1 MPSPLI
7 PGLHCSVYDPAG
19 MSTVSSA
26 EVPGPTFSR
35 SPAMLPSARR
45 TYSSL
50 TRLPMFFSRSVTV
63 PAVRR
68 ADDGVQAVSV
78 AVTTTRAGAS
88 PDPVADVTDAGEE
101 HADRPM
107 PARTAVAA
115 RTAARA
121 GAGRRKMTDTGTT
134 YSSQTVACS
143 QVVCGVR
150 LSVPRSSV
158 PYQLSAGTAPEMSKA
173 SASRP
178 GS

>member
-63 PAVRR
+63 PAARR
-68 ADDGVQAVSV
+68 ADDGV
-78 AVTTTRAGAS
+78 G
-88 PDPVADVTDAGEE
+88 
-101 HADRPM
+101 
-107 PARTAVAA
+107 AVAGGGAAAPAPPPAHPLAHPSRGGGEAADEPSGA
-115 RTAARA
+115 RD
-121 GAGRRKMTDTGTT
+121 GGRG
-134 YSSQTVACS
+134 
-143 QVVCGVR
+143 
-150 LSVPRSSV
+150 
-158 PYQLSAGTAPEMSKA
+158 
-173 SASRP
+173 
-178 GS
+178 